1 MAWTSP
7 STFVSGAVLSA
18 ATMNLELNDNMA
30 LTLPALS
37 TVAGQ
42 MFYATA
48 ANTPA
53 ALAPPT
59 VNNSVLF
66 YNTTAVSPVWRQD
79 MTAETV
85 ITGQSA
91 TTSGSEPSTSTY
103 TTFAK
108 GTVTLPTGWVS
119 ARVLAWGSVY
129 VGTTGAGGDTSAVLN
144 VRAQIGA
151 TFSTHRP
158 APTLTTSIND
168 TSAHITFSTT
178 ISANS
183 TIAVQGNFTGSTV
196 GQAVFKASS
205 ISWLAVRKS

>member
-1 MAWTSP
+1 
-7 STFVSGAVLSA
+7 
-18 ATMNLELNDNMA
+18 MNEQLNADMD

-37 TVAGQ
+37 TIAGQ
-42 MFYATA
+42 VFYATG

-66 YNTTAVSPVWRQD
+66 YNTTSSSPVWRQD
-79 MTAETV
+79 MTAESV
-85 ITGQSA
+85 VTGQAAS
-91 TTSGSEPSTSTY
+91 TSGSEPSTSTY
-103 TTFAK
+103 TTYAK
-108 GTVTLPTGWVS
+108 ATFTLPSGWVT

-129 VGTTGAGGDTSAVLN
+129 VGSTGAGGDSAVLN

-158 APTLTTSIND
+158 SPTLSTSIND

-178 ISANS
+178 VSANS
-183 TIAVQGNFTGSTV
+183 TIAVQGNYSGSTV
-196 GQAVFKASS
+196 GQAVFKASN